1 MKRYSNRSNFST
13 LSEINVTPLL
23 DLAFV
28 LLIIF
33 MITTPLLENSM
44 NLVIPSSSAAN
55 APISKA
61 QVQTISIDRDET
73 IRINN
78 EIVEADSLAARLLE
92 LKRANPDVA
101 IVIRPDRELPVQK
114 LVTLM
119 DSLQRAHI
127 TKVGIATNLML
138 QGKHAD
144 GAEIAG
150 LDELLTELERNP
162 RRELILDTTGSVIYT
177 GNNVLMRLRRQMTI
191 VYLAA
196 SAQEQELLI
205 ERYLND
211 PKPVLWRGAFQPKN
225 GETPHETVA
234 RCYPK
239 LVAARRQ
246 SYEALAHCTLPVAD
260 LHALSECSED
270 PSGSAK
276 AFLEMIRA
284 QLEKKSGRAS
294 AL

>member
-73 IRINN
+73 IRVNN
-78 EIVEADSLAARLLE
+78 EIVDADSLAPRLLE

-119 DSLQRAHI
+119 DSLQRAQI
-127 TKVGIATNLML
+127 TKVGIAT
-138 QGKHAD
+138 K
-144 GAEIAG
+144 
-150 LDELLTELERNP
+150 TE
-162 RRELILDTTGSVIYT
+162 S
-177 GNNVLMRLRRQMTI
+177 
-191 VYLAA
+191 
-196 SAQEQELLI
+196 
-205 ERYLND
+205 
-211 PKPVLWRGAFQPKN
+211 K
-225 GETPHETVA
+225 
-234 RCYPK
+234 
-239 LVAARRQ
+239 
-246 SYEALAHCTLPVAD
+246 
-260 LHALSECSED
+260 
-270 PSGSAK
+270 
-276 AFLEMIRA
+276 
-284 QLEKKSGRAS
+284 
-294 AL
+294 